1 MKDTEKKTNDKWYFK
16 NWVLVVGFLCVG
28 PLTLPLVWFNPRFNQ
43 KTKIVI
49 SVVIVII
56 TYFLTILMYKSIKVI
71 FSYYEQIFNMM

>member
-28 PLTLPLVWFNPRFNQ
+28 PLILPLVWFNPCFNQ

-49 SVVIVII
+49 SIVIVII
-56 TYFLTILMYKSIKVI
+56 TYFLTISMYKSIKVI
-71 FSYYEQIFNMM
+71 LGYYEQIFEMM

>member
-28 PLTLPLVWFNPRFNQ
+28 PLILPLAWYNPRFNQ

-56 TYFLTILMYKSIKVI
+56 TYFLTILVYKSIKAI
-71 FSYYEQIFNMM
+71 FSYYEQIFEMM